1 MVGLNTTVCRRM
13 CDQTLPMS
21 ERLVALITLVRFL
34 SGMHSFVYFKL
45 SFIQEAGTTVVAQM
59 ALLSHVLDH
68 VGI

>member
-1 MVGLNTTVCRRM
+1 M
-13 CDQTLPMS
+13 CDQTLPMG
-21 ERLVALITLVRFL
+21 ERLVALITLVGFL
-34 SGMHSFVYFKL
+34 SGMHSFVHFKL